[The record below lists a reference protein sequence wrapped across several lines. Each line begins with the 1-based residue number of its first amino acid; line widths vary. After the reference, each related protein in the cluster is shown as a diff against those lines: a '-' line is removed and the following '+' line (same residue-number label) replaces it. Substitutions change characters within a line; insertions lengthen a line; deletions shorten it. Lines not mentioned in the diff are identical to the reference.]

1 LNNLDETSIYNVN
14 EINEALTL
22 TILDEVYS
30 ALEERGY
37 NPISQMVGYLLS
49 NDPGYITSYKD
60 ARNKI
65 MGLERSVIVE
75 MLLRNYLKKW
85 DI

>member
-1 LNNLDETSIYNVN
+1 MNNLDETSIYNVN

-75 MLLRNYLKKW
+75 MLLRNYLKK
-85 DI
+85 